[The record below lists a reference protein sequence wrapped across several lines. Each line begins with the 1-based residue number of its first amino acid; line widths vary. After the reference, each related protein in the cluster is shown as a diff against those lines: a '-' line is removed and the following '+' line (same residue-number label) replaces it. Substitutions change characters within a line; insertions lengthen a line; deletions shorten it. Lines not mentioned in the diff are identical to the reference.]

1 MSDVV
6 DTDESKVEL
15 SLFTECLAYEF
26 GTYVVDDELG
36 IVYAGALPDFMTVV
50 RAITII
56 GHFGAVLDG
65 VGLDAAVASIAQAS
79 AKAQSSSRR
88 VTSRRSQRQMF
99 WRRRQHLRSYL
110 PQYRMRS
117 NGLSTQ
123 ARGRCG

>member
-6 DTDESKVEL
+6 DTDESKVDL

-26 GTYVVDDELG
+26 GTYVVDDELD
-36 IVYAGALPDFMTVV
+36 IVYADALLDFMTVV

-56 GHFGAVLDG
+56 VHFGAVLDG
-65 VGLDAAVASIAQAS
+65 VRLDAAVASIAQAS
-79 AKAQSSSRR
+79 AKAQSSSKR
-88 VTSRRSQRQMF
+88 VTARHVRN
-99 WRRRQHLRSYL
+99 YL

-123 ARGRCG
+123 ARGRWG